1 MSMLDGFLNQLPTL
15 QQRPRVYAR
24 LFTIAAVLTVFSGCA
39 TEQILLRHPQTNEIA
54 KCGPYSAP
62 TVADRVEGIK
72 RTKECV
78 EDYERQGYRRIL

>member
-1 MSMLDGFLNQLPTL
+1 MRMLDRFLNPLPTL
-15 QQRPRVYAR
+15 YQRPLVSAR
-24 LFTIAAVLTVFSGCA
+24 LLTTAAVLTLLTGCA

-72 RTKECV
+72 RTRECI
-78 EDYERQGYRRIL
+78 EEHERQGYRRIL